1 MVASLLAGLARAGAT
16 AGRAAATGARS
27 AARSAA
33 RSSARSGA
41 KKLVVRKAKSAA
53 KDKLKGKAKDKLKGK
68 AKDLKYRTRNFKPGE
83 GGSDSGERH
92 LQAFRDFYGLSSP
105 SPLIGG
111 TTKPL
116 KIEPAKSSDPQV
128 KQLKVN
134 VTNIHRFL
142 VKSNNEHVKTRSKN
156 KRLKKRQESKRKLG
170 REENKLEKR
179 TSPIDKGLMNIEKS
193 IAPAISIF
201 DRLFKFIGLIVGG
214 IIINALPAIIDK
226 VKEIIDNIVNFLTP
240 IQSGFNL
247 IMGFFTGEIDDSKL
261 DADKKRLDDGLEGV
275 SGKGGIIDQIAEKLG
290 PFGGLVK
297 LLKPAINSMRQSL
310 GAKKTVLAK
319 KDGKEGVLNK
329 ETNVFTERQ
338 FTSQERKIVNKSNA
352 SGSGGG
358 SEPPAVDTPNTKLKA
373 GHYYFPLPKGRYGG
387 ASNQKYGASRD
398 GGRRIHAGID
408 LTEKRPYSP
417 KPNIDVVALAGG
429 TVIGEKYLAGK
440 EYMSGMMIEGE
451 DGYDQRYLHMTP
463 MVTIGDSVKAGQKI
477 GELVDLGLVPG
488 NTSDNTHLHFEVY
501 RRGKGGHLSPHK
513 IYPQFF
519 KKPNT
524 APRSFEASGGNMIA
538 PVKRSD
544 NFEKIFNSEMSQNT
558 STYYYIQPIDT
569 VQYQVIPFP
578 ISMKKSSNT
587 SAKQSELN
595 SIWTE

>member
-1 MVASLLAGLARAGAT
+1 MAVSLLAGLARAGAT

-27 AARSAA
+27 AARSGA
-33 RSSARSGA
+33 RKLTV
-41 KKLVVRKAKSAA
+41 KKVKSFA
-53 KDKLKGKAKDKLKGK
+53 KDKTKEKAKEKLSKK
-68 AKDLKYRTRNFKPGE
+68 SILSKENKTDERITISKT
-83 GGSDSGERH
+83 SGEEK
-92 LQAFRDFYGLSSP
+92 LSTSTET
-105 SPLIGG
+105 SKKIEIKQSS
-111 TTKPL
+111 TSKSQSEQL
-116 KIEPAKSSDPQV
+116 KI
-128 KQLKVN
+128 N
-134 VTNIHRFL
+134 VTNIHEFL
-142 VKSNNEHVKTRSKN
+142 VKSNNEYAKTRSKN

-179 TSPIDKGLMNIEKS
+179 TSPIDKGLRNIEKS
-193 IAPAISIF
+193 IAPTISIF

-261 DADKKRLDDGLEGV
+261 DADKKRLDDSLGEV
-275 SGKGGIIDQIAEKLG
+275 SGKDGIIDQIAEKLG

-297 LLKPAINSMRQSL
+297 LLKPAINSMRQAL

-338 FTSQERKIVNKSNA
+338 FTSKERKKANTQN
-352 SGSGGG
+352 GGG
-358 SEPPAVDTPNTKLKA
+358 GGGEPPVNTPNNNTTTKLKK
-373 GHYYFPLPKGRYGG
+373 GHYYFPLPKGRFAGAAAQYYGAGRSYGG
-387 ASNQKYGASRD
+387 
-398 GGRRIHAGID
+398 HAGID
-408 LTEKRPYSP
+408 LTEQPPFGS

-429 TVIGEKYLAGK
+429 KVIGDKYLAGK
-440 EYMSGMMIEGE
+440 EYLSGMMIEGE

-501 RRGKGGHLSPHK
+501 KRGKGGPLSPHK

-519 KKPNT
+519 KDPNT
-524 APRSFEASGGNMIA
+524 APKSFEASGGNKIA
-538 PVKRSD
+538 PVKKD
-544 NFEKIFNSEMSQNT
+544 NNFEKIFNSEISQNT

-569 VQYQVIPFP
+569 VQYQVIPIP
-578 ISMKKSSNT
+578 VSMKKSSNT
-587 SAKQSELN
+587 STKQFELN

>member
-1 MVASLLAGLARAGAT
+1 MAVSLLAGLARAGAT

-27 AARSAA
+27 AARS
-33 RSSARSGA
+33 GA
-41 KKLVVRKAKSAA
+41 KKLTTKKVKSFA
-53 KDKLKGKAKDKLKGK
+53 KDKTKEKAKEKLSKK
-68 AKDLKYRTRNFKPGE
+68 SILSKENKTDERITISKT
-83 GGSDSGERH
+83 SGEEK
-92 LQAFRDFYGLSSP
+92 LSTSTET
-105 SPLIGG
+105 SKKIEIE
-111 TTKPL
+111 KSSSSKSQSEQL
-116 KIEPAKSSDPQV
+116 KI
-128 KQLKVN
+128 N
-134 VTNIHRFL
+134 VTNIYEFL
-142 VKSNNEHVKTRSKN
+142 LKSNNQYAKTKSKN

-179 TSPIDKGLMNIEKS
+179 TSPIDKSSKNIEKS

-275 SGKGGIIDQIAEKLG
+275 SGKDGLLDKIAEKLG

-297 LLKPAINSMRQSL
+297 LLKPAINSMRQAL

-338 FTSQERKIVNKSNA
+338 FTSKERRRTNTQN
-352 SGSGGG
+352 GGG
-358 SEPPAVDTPNTKLKA
+358 GEPTVNTPDNTTTTTTPTKLKA
-373 GHYYFPLPKGRYGG
+373 GHYYFPLPKGRFAGADAQYYGAGRSYGG
-387 ASNQKYGASRD
+387 
-398 GGRRIHAGID
+398 HAGID
-408 LTEKRPYSP
+408 LTEQPPFGS
-417 KPNIDVVALAGG
+417 KPNIDVVALTGG
-429 TVIGEKYLAGK
+429 TVIGDEYLAGK
-440 EYMSGMMIEGE
+440 EYLSGMMIKGE

-463 MVTIGDSVKAGQKI
+463 MVKIGDSVKAGQKI

-488 NTSDNTHLHFEVY
+488 YTTNNTHLHFEVY
-501 RRGKGGHLSPHK
+501 NRGKKGHLSPHK

-519 KKPNT
+519 KDPNT
-524 APRSFEASGGNMIA
+524 APKSFEASGGNKIA
-538 PVKRSD
+538 PVKKSN

-578 ISMKKSSNT
+578 ILMKKSSNT
-587 SAKQSELN
+587 SAKQFELN

>member
-1 MVASLLAGLARAGAT
+1 MAVSLLAGLARAGAT

-27 AARSAA
+27 AARSGA
-33 RSSARSGA
+33 RKLTV
-41 KKLVVRKAKSAA
+41 KKVKSFA
-53 KDKLKGKAKDKLKGK
+53 KDKTKEKAKEKLSKK
-68 AKDLKYRTRNFKPGE
+68 SILSKENKTDERITISKT
-83 GGSDSGERH
+83 SGEEK
-92 LQAFRDFYGLSSP
+92 LSTSTET
-105 SPLIGG
+105 SKKIEIKQSS
-111 TTKPL
+111 TSKSQSEQL
-116 KIEPAKSSDPQV
+116 KI
-128 KQLKVN
+128 N
-134 VTNIHRFL
+134 VTNIHEFL
-142 VKSNNEHVKTRSKN
+142 VKSNNEYAKTRSKN

-179 TSPIDKGLMNIEKS
+179 TSPIDKGLRNIEKS
-193 IAPAISIF
+193 IAPTISIF

-261 DADKKRLDDGLEGV
+261 DADKKRLDDSLGEV
-275 SGKGGIIDQIAEKLG
+275 SGKDGIIDQIAEKLG

-297 LLKPAINSMRQSL
+297 LLKPAINSMRQAL

-338 FTSQERKIVNKSNA
+338 FTSKERKKANTQN
-352 SGSGGG
+352 GGG
-358 SEPPAVDTPNTKLKA
+358 GGGEPPVNTPNNNTTTKLKK
-373 GHYYFPLPKGRYGG
+373 GHYYFPLPKGRFAGAAAQYYGAGRSYGG
-387 ASNQKYGASRD
+387 
-398 GGRRIHAGID
+398 HAGID
-408 LTEKRPYSP
+408 LTEQPPFGS

-429 TVIGEKYLAGK
+429 TVIGDKYLAGK
-440 EYMSGMMIEGE
+440 EYMSGMMVEGE

-501 RRGKGGHLSPHK
+501 KRGKGGPLSPHK

-519 KKPNT
+519 KDPNT
-524 APRSFEASGGNMIA
+524 APKSFEASGGNKIA
-538 PVKRSD
+538 PVKKD
-544 NFEKIFNSEMSQNT
+544 NNFEKIFNSEISQNT

-569 VQYQVIPFP
+569 VQYQVIPIP
-578 ISMKKSSNT
+578 VSMKKSSNT
-587 SAKQSELN
+587 STKQFELN